1 MFYLILE
8 KFVAKNKNLHTT
20 LATTAGSN
28 LKKVAYI
35 KFWLQKA
42 STNYQL
48 QHFSFFKIFLFS
60 LNSATL

>member
-28 LKKVAYI
+28 LKKSCLHQI
-35 KFWLQKA
+35 LTTK
-42 STNYQL
+42 SIYQL
-48 QHFSFFKIFLFS
+48 PTTTF
-60 LNSATL
+60 